1 MEHQLLK
8 LNVNDHVEKK
18 QGLSYLSW
26 AWAWQEALK
35 IDPTASFTV
44 HTFDKQPYMNVNG
57 TGMVWVSVSLGSRT
71 RTCFLPVM
79 DHRNKP
85 IQNPDAFQV
94 NTAIMRCMTKCLALH
109 GLGLYIYAGE
119 DLPEETVEKV
129 EKVETLESKDIPNKE
144 DLLFFAE
151 KLLENL
157 SMQDTEKALRG
168 YWKANQEK
176 IDELKNKMP
185 ELYKDVQAKF
195 AAKKK
200 AILEGAENE

>member
-1 MEHQLLK
+1 
-8 LNVNDHVEKK
+8 
-18 QGLSYLSW
+18 
-26 AWAWQEALK
+26 
-35 IDPTASFTV
+35 
-44 HTFDKQPYMNVNG
+44 
-57 TGMVWVSVSLGSRT
+57 MVWVSVSMGNRT

-85 IQNPDAFQV
+85 ITNPDAFQV

-119 DLPEETVEKV
+119 DLPEEAVEVERVEVEK
-129 EKVETLESKDIPNKE
+129 LESTDNPNKE

-151 KLLENL
+151 KLVENL
-157 SMQDTEKALRG
+157 SLQDTEKALRG

-185 ELYKDVQAKF
+185 EVYKDVQGKF